1 MKTDP
6 ELIPL
11 TEINKK
17 WIKALN
23 VQCGIKKFLEGN
35 TAINLPDMS
44 FGNFFFF
51 LDMTPKASATK

>member
-51 LDMTPKASATK
+51 FGYDT